1 MQWTVDARVN
11 CLAKGGGE
19 KKRFQY
25 CLNSYSSGEFLY
37 FRAIPGHSGGNLVDP
52 FLKDNPDNFTEY
64 IYHIRNTFEM
74 HSVIKSGLI
83 PGERKP
89 QKGQTVSVL
98 HSREPDVCSIRC
110 GRSSVR
116 SGQTHN
122 RTVQTHWESSSQH
135 GKMVQFEACSE
146 KGIAIPSNS
155 ITCN

>member
-1 MQWTVDARVN
+1 MQWTVDAWVN

-37 FRAIPGHSGGNLVDP
+37 FRAILGHSGGNLVDP

-83 PGERKP
+83 PGEKKP

-98 HSREPDVCSIRC
+98 HSREPDVCSIRS